1 MRQAAMVAA
10 VRLIA
15 VACGGGGG
23 GGGGG
28 GSGVAA
34 PTVTYVYPNAG
45 PLAGGTS
52 VTITGTDFTGV
63 TSVTIGGVAATSV
76 VTVSATT
83 ITADTPAG
91 AAGAE
96 DVVVT
101 AGGGPGTLSGG
112 FTYSDALLEFVFVQ
126 TNSTTGLDEYTHN
139 QTGIEFVLLPGG
151 MFAMG
156 AQSTD
161 SNGANFDP
169 EARADEVPVHTVT
182 LSPFLIAMREVT
194 QAQYQAA
201 MAGHATL
208 STAPSGFTGTN
219 LPVEQ
224 VSWDDL
230 KDADGFLAR
239 TGLALPTEAQWEY
252 ACRAGTSGPIA
263 GTGIL
268 DDMGWYKANANGAT
282 NEVGQKTPNA
292 FGLFDMHGNVWEWC
306 EDFYN
311 STFYSD
317 PSAAGPDP
325 VFSGSGSD
333 RVIRGGGW
341 VTTARYVRAAFRG
354 GGTPGLRGDIL
365 GFRPARVLD

>member
-1 MRQAAMVAA
+1 
-10 VRLIA
+10 
-15 VACGGGGG
+15 
-23 GGGGG
+23 
-28 GSGVAA
+28 
-34 PTVTYVYPNAG
+34 
-45 PLAGGTS
+45 
-52 VTITGTDFTGV
+52 
-63 TSVTIGGVAATSV
+63 VAATSV

-101 AGGGPGTLSGG
+101 AVGGSGSLAGG
-112 FTYSDALLEFVFVQ
+112 FTYSDALLEFGFVQ

-151 MFAMG
+151 AFEMG

-161 SNGANFDP
+161 PSGANYDP
-169 EARADEVPVHTVT
+169 DAQPEESPVHTVT
-182 LSPFLIAMREVT
+182 LSPFLIAMTEVT
-194 QAQYQAA
+194 QAQYQAVLT
-201 MAGHATL
+201 GHATL
-208 STAPSGFTGTN
+208 STAPSNFSGDY

-268 DDMGWYKANANGAT
+268 DEMAWYLGNSSSTTHDVRG
-282 NEVGQKTPNA
+282 KTPNA

-333 RVIRGGGW
+333 RVYRGGSWGNS
-341 VTTARYVRAAFRG
+341 AGDVRAAFRSWNAP
-354 GGTPGLRGDIL
+354 GTRLDHL